1 MPLQQELL
9 LIFIKKPGLILSQE
23 EIISRLWPDQKATK
37 TKRPA
42 LNLAIHRLRQVFAQG
57 PLGSEVIRSIY
68 GKGYSLEAPVAALHP
83 PEPTLDR
90 SPSAQQASASK
101 ETAVQ
106 TYDRSMASRLFYFEA
121 HDYWPNRDPYR
132 LPRQQWLL
140 QQSVAHDPNFNQG
153 RLELCYFQLLQ
164 CLWGVRTAASTLPD
178 LQQCLDLGDQQASQ
192 APGWAAIKAET
203 LSILLWQPQTSQR
216 LYGSWLGPTLPAGL
230 PRFAWARHLIFTGKA
245 RQALRLLA
253 QLLHQ
258 DLSQGWLVLSLAHCA
273 LGDIA
278 AAEQAAEQQLRVNPA
293 LVGSKLF
300 LAMLVALRGEAELAT
315 KLVEESGILE
325 RPFQG
330 SLSMV
335 AYALAQGRQS
345 QRAHQLLDEALALIS
360 QDPDAAGALGYW
372 GLAALA
378 LDRSY
383 EAIGLLKLSVRRRCY
398 AAPVLMATPFLHP
411 HGRTPAGQLFRERMG
426 RAFVITP
433 T

>member
-9 LIFIKKPGLILSQE
+9 LIFVLQPKQILTQQE
-23 EIISRLWPDQKATK
+23 LISRLWPDQQAAK
-37 TKRPA
+37 TQRPA
-42 LNLAIHRLRQVFAQG
+42 LSLAVHRLRQVFAQG
-57 PLGSEVIRSIY
+57 PLGIEVIRSIY
-68 GKGYSLEAPVAALHP
+68 GKGYSFEAPVELMYM
-83 PEPTLDR
+83 PEPKPDG
-90 SPSAQQASASK
+90 SPSAPASASK
-101 ETAVQ
+101 ETQLKA
-106 TYDRSMASRLFYFEA
+106 YDCSMASRLFYFEA

-140 QQSVAHDPNFNQG
+140 QQSVEHDPNFNQG

-178 LQQCLDLGDQQASQ
+178 LQQRLDLGDQQASQ